1 MRALVTGGSGFIG
14 SHIVQRLVESGHKV
28 RVVDDFST
36 GKRENLDAVA
46 RDVEIITGD
55 VRDRAA
61 MDKHAAGCEVIF
73 HQAAVVSVPYSV
85 EHPEETHAVNIQGT
99 LNVLM
104 AARKHGARRVV
115 FASSAAVYGDEPTLP
130 KRESMIPDPI
140 SPYGVEKLTS
150 EHYLRAFARLYG
162 LETVALRYFNVFG
175 PRQDPSSPYSG
186 VISVFVNRILADKP
200 LDIFGDGKQSRDFV
214 YVANVVD
221 ANIAAATTSG
231 VSGRVYN
238 IACGGRTTLIEL
250 ADAIGRAAG
259 VKVTKRFGEPRP
271 GDIKESLADV
281 SRARTELGYAPRVSV
296 EEGLENLVSYVRR
309 QQRT

>member
-14 SHIVQRLVESGHKV
+14 SHIVQRLVENGHKV

-36 GKRENLDAVA
+36 GKRENLDPVA

-85 EHPEETHAVNIQGT
+85 EHPEETHAVNIMGT

-104 AARKHGARRVV
+104 AARKHGVRRVV

-130 KRESMIPDPI
+130 KRESMTPDPI

-150 EHYLRAFARLYG
+150 EHYLRAFSRLYG

-186 VISVFVNRILADKP
+186 VISVFVNRILEGKP
-200 LDIFGDGKQSRDFV
+200 VDIFGDGKQSRDFV

-221 ANIAAATTSG
+221 ANISAATTSG

-238 IACGGRTTLIEL
+238 IACGGRTTLVEL
-250 ADAIGRAAG
+250 ADAIGHAAG
-259 VKVTKRFGEPRP
+259 TKVTKRFGEPRP

-281 SRARTELGYAPRVSV
+281 SRARTELGYAPRVSI
-296 EEGLENLVSYVRR
+296 EEGLKNLVSYARNTA
-309 QQRT
+309 RT